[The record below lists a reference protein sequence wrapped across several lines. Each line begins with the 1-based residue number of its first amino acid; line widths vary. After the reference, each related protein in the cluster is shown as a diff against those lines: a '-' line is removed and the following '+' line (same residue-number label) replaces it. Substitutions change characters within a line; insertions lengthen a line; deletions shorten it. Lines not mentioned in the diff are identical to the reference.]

1 MITLIIVFVLGFACG
16 WITIWGQQFLS
27 HVAHKSVKAEMDER
41 RRREKEEQS
50 QL

>member
-16 WITIWGQQFLS
+16 FVVLWGQQFLS
-27 HVAHKSVKAEMDER
+27 HVAHKTVKEDVDER
-41 RRREKEEQS
+41 RRREKEEQT